1 MSTQQKVDTES
12 GFFRFIIVGGM
23 VLVVL
28 VLFAICASVGYVVL
42 RGFSSGS
49 AGPAQEAAAEKDA
62 QVVAQAFLADVRS
75 GNAQAAYQKTSKRY
89 RSMEPMGSFQGQVNQ
104 NNWLQSYKDKS
115 QKMTT
120 LAKDVHGRPITF
132 AAVVNLSGEEGDVVG
147 IHIDVVKE
155 GDAWKVDNW
164 HVNRD

>member
-1 MSTQQKVDTES
+1 
-12 GFFRFIIVGGM
+12 
-23 VLVVL
+23 
-28 VLFAICASVGYVVL
+28 
-42 RGFSSGS
+42 
-49 AGPAQEAAAEKDA
+49 
-62 QVVAQAFLADVRS
+62 
-75 GNAQAAYQKTSKRY
+75 
-89 RSMEPMGSFQGQVNQ
+89 MEPMGSFQGQVNQ